1 SIGIAEQ
8 SIMNSNIKR
17 GSYETSKER
26 LRSWGIPLPCRRP
39 LSQEFLRRS
48 FFCDEAISKLLISLK
63 TRLLR

>member
-48 FFCDEAISKLLISLK
+48 AARQSLSFNNEIASGYGSSQ
-63 TRLLR
+63 

>member
-39 LSQEFLRRS
+39 LSQEFLRS
-48 FFCDEAISKLLISLK
+48 EAKQSQGDTHCPGILM
-63 TRLLR
+63 RLP